1 MLRLL
6 VRFVTGW
13 MLRDMPGQKNAAW
26 RLPMATGAGD
36 RYWEY
41 QGLPSVLKH
50 ELLRRYLPIFAGKTG
65 SKTASVVYL
74 DGYAG
79 RGRYDN
85 GTAGSA
91 ELILKVAE
99 DYTGRGISFRLF
111 FHETKRKNYA
121 VLKPVVDEYKARG
134 VQAEASPD
142 EVIKGLGKVIDAARG
157 LPLFMFLDPCGV
169 GIPFSDLTAVLSGP
183 RRDKWPP
190 TEVLLNF
197 SLDAVRRIGGHVNS
211 ATPNEKTMARL
222 DAALDG
228 DWWRDVIRQR
238 GVNDDAVREIVE
250 GFMDRLGKATK
261 MAVVAC
267 PVSRAPS
274 HKPVYYL
281 VLCTRN
287 PLGIWY
293 FGDSAAR
300 ADEKWW
306 DTLEAKEAVRD
317 EDEGI
322 EYLFDIPHLLHP
334 SLKEVEARAVP
345 VIAENI
351 ARLAEEHGQVE
362 VGKYPSQVFGDNL
375 GTVSEVVVRAAIKQ
389 LHADGRT
396 PSTGVGGKIP
406 KLIVARPTR

>member
-1 MLRLL
+1 
-6 VRFVTGW
+6 
-13 MLRDMPGQKNAAW
+13 
-26 RLPMATGAGD
+26 MATGAGD

-65 SKTASVVYL
+65 SKSASVVYL

-85 GTAGSA
+85 GNPGSA

-99 DYTGRGISFRLF
+99 DYKERGISFLLF
-111 FHETKRKNYA
+111 FHETKRKNFA

-134 VQAEASPD
+134 VQAEASPE
-142 EVIKGLGKVIDAARG
+142 EVIEGLDKVINAARG

-169 GIPFSDLTAVLSGP
+169 GIPFSELTRVLSGP
-183 RRDKWPP
+183 RRDIWPP

-197 SLDAVRRIGGHVNS
+197 SLEAVRRIGGHVNS
-211 ATPNEKTMARL
+211 ETPTEKSMARL

-228 DWWRDVIRQR
+228 DWWRDVIRER
-238 GVNDDAVREIVE
+238 GVTDDAVHEIVD
-250 GFMDRLGKATK
+250 GFMKRLGKATK
-261 MAVVAC
+261 MRIVAC

-281 VLCTRN
+281 VLGTRK

-300 ADEKWW
+300 AEEKWW
-306 DTLEAKEAVRD
+306 DTLEAQEAARE
-317 EDEGI
+317 EDQGI
-322 EYLFDIPHLLHP
+322 VPIFDFPYLTHP
-334 SLKEVEARAVP
+334 SLKEVETEAMP

-351 ARLAEEHGQVE
+351 AQLAEKHGKIK
-362 VGKYPSQVFGDNL
+362 VGDYPGEVFGDYL
-375 GTVSEVVVRAAIKQ
+375 GIVTEKVVRAAIKH
-389 LHADGRT
+389 LHANGRT
-396 PSTGVGGKIP
+396 PSNGIGPKIP
-406 KLIVARPTR
+406 DLIVARPQR